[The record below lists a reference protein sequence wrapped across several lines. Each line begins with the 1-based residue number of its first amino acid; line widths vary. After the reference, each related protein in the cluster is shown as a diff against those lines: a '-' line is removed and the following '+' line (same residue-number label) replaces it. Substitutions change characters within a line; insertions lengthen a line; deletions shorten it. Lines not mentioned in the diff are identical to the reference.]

1 MRRREFFLGALGS
14 IVYLACGSDDGGGG
28 ESPTTGGG
36 KDPDGSSSGGDSGK
50 PLAPT
55 SPADAS
61 NKVFPQGLV
70 SGDPRPDRV
79 VLWTRV
85 EPSAAGKADGDDI
98 EVELVIAKDEA
109 LTDIVARTTLN
120 AAASA
125 DHTVRV
131 VPTGLEPGRH
141 YWYRFEIPG
150 TTTQVGRTKTAPD
163 PAADVPVK
171 FAMAAC
177 QDYIGRYWHAWKA
190 FLEEKADVDF
200 VLYLGDYIYE
210 SVNDERFQSQSPE
223 RAIKL
228 PDGMDTSPKQDKTRI
243 AAATLADYRT
253 LYKTYRKDPLLRE
266 VHRLYPF
273 VVTWDDHEYADDC
286 WQDHSTSFNGK
297 DPKTGGA
304 LVGDEKNTPRRT
316 AANRAFFEFQ
326 PVDVTYK
333 ANLTFPFDIQIY
345 RALRFGKHVELFMT
359 DQRQYRADHL
369 IPEGQGADPS
379 VGKFIDYTMVGSRY
393 FVRKAG
399 FDPKEASAKPSLL
412 GAAQKAWFLDAV
424 KKSNATWKV
433 WGNEVQVY
441 QMCLDLKKLPGVPDE
456 IGVGPV
462 KFSPYVVYV
471 NCDQW
476 DGYRSERAEILDA
489 FAKAN
494 VQNFLVCT
502 GDIHSFYAAELHVDF
517 DNPGATPIGVEYVTA
532 GISSASLKELMTK
545 FVAPGS
551 PLEFIVNAWTG
562 AADQVLKD
570 SSSPYL
576 KYADTNS
583 YGFALMSI
591 DGTKAEATFVEVGE
605 PKDPN
610 YVGVTARKKFVTQVG
625 SNKVTLL

>member
-1 MRRREFFLGALGS
+1 MRRREFLFGALGS
-14 IVYLACGSDDGGGG
+14 IVYLACGSDSGDPGDTPTTDGG
-28 ESPTTGGG
+28 
-36 KDPDGSSSGGDSGK
+36 KNPDGGPSGSDAGK

-61 NKVFPQGLV
+61 NKVFPQGLA

-85 EPSAAGKADGDDI
+85 DPAGAGKPPTDDI
-98 EVELVIAKDEA
+98 DVELVIAKDEA
-109 LTDIVARTTLN
+109 LTDIVARTTLK

-131 VPTGLEPGRH
+131 VPTGLEAGRH

-163 PAADVPVK
+163 PTADVPVK
-171 FAMAAC
+171 FVMAAC

-190 FLEEKADVDF
+190 FLDEKVEVDF

-210 SVNDERFQSQSPE
+210 SVNDARFQSTTPD

-228 PDGMDTSPKQDKTRI
+228 PDGIDTSPKQDKSRI
-243 AAATLADYRT
+243 AAGTLADYRT
-253 LYKTYRKDPLLRE
+253 LYKVYRMEPLLRE
-266 VHRLYPF
+266 VHRLFPF
-273 VVTWDDHEYADDC
+273 VVTWDDHEFADDC
-286 WQDHSTSFNGK
+286 WQDHSTSFNGE
-297 DPKTGGA
+297 DPNNPGQPNPN
-304 LVGDEKNTPRRT
+304 DEKNTPRRT

-369 IPEGQGADPS
+369 IPEGQGTDFAC
-379 VGKFIDYTMVGSRY
+379 GKFIDYTMVGSRY
-393 FVRKAG
+393 FVRKEG
-399 FDPKEASAKPSLL
+399 FDPKEKNAKPSLL

-424 KKSNATWKV
+424 KKSDATWKV

-441 QMCLDLKKLPGVPDE
+441 QMCLDLYRLPGVPDK
-456 IGVGPV
+456 IFG
-462 KFSPYVVYV
+462 FTPYTVYV

-476 DGYRSERAEILDA
+476 DGYRSERAEILDTL
-489 FAKAN
+489 AKAN
-494 VQNFLVCT
+494 VKNLLVCT

-517 DNPGATPIGVEYVTA
+517 DDPKPTPVGVEYVTA

-551 PLEFIVNAWTG
+551 PLEFIVTSWTG

-570 SSSPYL
+570 SNTPYL
-576 KYADTNS
+576 KFADTNS
-583 YGFALMSI
+583 YGFALMTV
-591 DGTKAEATFVEVGE
+591 DGTKAEATFVQVGE
-605 PKDPN
+605 PKDPK
-610 YVGVTARKKFVTQVG
+610 YVGVTSRQKFVTPVG
-625 SNKVTLL
+625 TNKVNPA